1 MAVTEL
7 ALLRLKAPEPSAVSR
22 KDLRAAQQGQSEYSG
37 HPVKFLRS
45 VEDQSDFFLIGGWES
60 VDQHRGEWIIS
71 EMNQRLLGKLKDA
84 VDVKWMFHL
93 DIDPSA
99 PVPFSAPIIG
109 VARCF
114 VEQSNKAEFDRLFAA
129 GFEDLKIFT
138 APYPCFGGWR
148 IDKEGEDE
156 EFVLFT
162 GWNSVEQHQE
172 FYKSELSREF
182 AKTKSVIKQTDVKHV
197 QLEKWE

>member
-7 ALLRLKAPEPSAVSR
+7 ALLRLKAPEPSAVTR

-93 DIDPSA
+93 DIDVSISLEAHLSDYLQKKKKTHSA
-99 PVPFSAPIIG
+99 LALGARPLFSAYHWSS
-109 VARCF
+109 A
-114 VEQSNKAEFDRLFAA
+114 
-129 GFEDLKIFT
+129 
-138 APYPCFGGWR
+138 
-148 IDKEGEDE
+148 
-156 EFVLFT
+156 VLC
-162 GWNSVEQHQE
+162 
-172 FYKSELSREF
+172 R
-182 AKTKSVIKQTDVKHV
+182 TK
-197 QLEKWE
+197 

>member
-1 MAVTEL
+1 
-7 ALLRLKAPEPSAVSR
+7 LKT
-22 KDLRAAQQGQSEYSG
+22 
-37 HPVKFLRS
+37 
-45 VEDQSDFFLIGGWES
+45 
-60 VDQHRGEWIIS
+60 
-71 EMNQRLLGKLKDA
+71 
-84 VDVKWMFHL
+84 
-93 DIDPSA
+93 
-99 PVPFSAPIIG
+99 
-109 VARCF
+109 
-114 VEQSNKAEFDRLFAA
+114 
-129 GFEDLKIFT
+129 FT

-197 QLEKWE
+197 QLENWG